1 MTSTRLALE
10 ASQRH
15 GGNEQYGYWGS
26 LTNSAFNVVSRNR
39 DVPVGGSCRS
49 IGRAPHPVVPP
60 FAQRMV
66 LRAVWSGG
74 NGHGRYQGQAMVS
87 RPPTF
92 AISEAPGALRGGYV
106 YPMRVGLTAILL
118 HCCPCRF
125 LGLAATRGV

>member
-10 ASQRH
+10 SSQRH

-60 FAQRMV
+60 FAQRTV
-66 LRAVWSGG
+66 LRVVWSGG

-92 AISEAPGALRGGYV
+92 AISEAPGASRGG
-106 YPMRVGLTAILL
+106 
-118 HCCPCRF
+118 
-125 LGLAATRGV
+125 ATLIQCVLD